1 MQINTPA
8 ASRLSLSPLG
18 AGDLIDRTI
27 RLYRRHFLTL
37 IRTAAPPVI
46 GSAVGSVLWTVS
58 IRAIPLTES
67 GGRLALY
74 IGMAAAGWL
83 LLMTGSFFFLLV
95 MGGASRNLVMHLL
108 WDEPVAA
115 RTIYRSVRARFWG
128 LVGAFL
134 LIGCFAGAIGAIIFF
149 MWLIMVA
156 MVVGGAVAIGGGA
169 MWFGGI
175 LGGLLFLLIT
185 TGALFLFFFIVGR
198 AAYVPQV
205 MLVEGRGIFD
215 AIGRSMTLARGNVRR
230 LTAMFLF
237 TTFATY
243 SALMLFII
251 PLGWYGYLQGI
262 NPLALSEAEWPVWY
276 AVGYQV
282 LTQASS
288 ILLAP
293 VWMLGLSLLYVDE
306 RVRHEGYD
314 IELMA
319 AQRLGP
325 VPLLPGGGVA
335 PLTPAISATPA
346 PRAVPPPPPQPAPLQ
361 PAVPARQEHP
371 IAQGHPTTIAQALPV
386 VQELPVAETLPAPSP
401 APPTTDDSTEG
412 KQQ

>member
-1 MQINTPA
+1 MQTNTPA

-37 IRTAAPPVI
+37 IRTAAPPVV
-46 GSAVGSVLWTVS
+46 GSATGSVLWTVS
-58 IRAIPLTES
+58 MHAIPLTES

-74 IGMAAAGWL
+74 IGMAVVGWL

-128 LVGAFL
+128 LVGALL
-134 LIGCFAGAIGAIIFF
+134 LIGIFGWVVGIVILF
-149 MWLIMVA
+149 VWLIAVVMVA
-156 MVVGGAVAIGGGA
+156 GGAVAIAGGA
-169 MWFGGI
+169 AWFGGI
-175 LGGLLFLLIT
+175 IGVVLFLLLT
-185 TGALFLFFFIVGR
+185 SGALFLFFFIVGR

-205 MLVEGRGIFD
+205 MLVEGRGVFD
-215 AIGRSMTLARGNVRR
+215 AISRSVTLARGNVRR

-262 NPLALSEAEWPVWY
+262 NPLSLNQAEWPVWY

-319 AQRLGP
+319 AQRLGEM
-325 VPLLPGGGVA
+325 PLLPGGELA
-335 PLTPAISATPA
+335 PLAPAISATPA
-346 PRAVPPPPPQPAPLQ
+346 VAPREAHAKREESFTPLSNITTLNLSERKPQ
-361 PAVPARQEHP
+361 
-371 IAQGHPTTIAQALPV
+371 
-386 VQELPVAETLPAPSP
+386 
-401 APPTTDDSTEG
+401 
-412 KQQ
+412 

>member
-1 MQINTPA
+1 MQTITPA

-37 IRTAAPPVI
+37 IRTAAPPVV

-58 IRAIPLTES
+58 MHAIPATES
-67 GGRLALY
+67 GARLVLY
-74 IGMAAAGWL
+74 IGMAVVGGL
-83 LLMTGSFFFLLV
+83 LLMTGNFFFLLV

-108 WDEPVAA
+108 WGEPVAV

-128 LVGAFL
+128 LVGALL
-134 LIGCFAGAIGAIIFF
+134 LIGGFGWVIGVIIFVVWF
-149 MWLIMVA
+149 TAVMLA
-156 MVVGGAVAIGGGA
+156 VGGAMLIGGGA
-169 MWFGGI
+169 AWFGGI
-175 LGGLLFLLIT
+175 LAA
-185 TGALFLFFFIVGR
+185 ALFLIISACALFVFFFIVGR

-205 MLVEGRGIFD
+205 MLVEGRGVFD
-215 AIGRSMTLARGNVRR
+215 SISRSVTLARGNVRR

-243 SALMLFII
+243 SALMLFVV

-262 NPLALSEAEWPVWY
+262 NPLALTESEWPIWY
-276 AVGYQV
+276 AIGYQV

-319 AQRLGP
+319 AQHLGEM
-325 VPLLPGGGVA
+325 PLLPGGELA
-335 PLTPAISATPA
+335 PLAPAISATPNAATAA
-346 PRAVPPPPPQPAPLQ
+346 PREPTAGHEESFTPLSN
-361 PAVPARQEHP
+361 
-371 IAQGHPTTIAQALPV
+371 ITTLNLSNREPR
-386 VQELPVAETLPAPSP
+386 
-401 APPTTDDSTEG
+401 
-412 KQQ
+412 

>member
-1 MQINTPA
+1 MTRQALNQ
-8 ASRLSLSPLG
+8 LSLAPLS

-37 IRTAAPPVI
+37 VRTAAPPVVA
-46 GSAVGSVLWTVS
+46 SAVGSVMWTVS
-58 IRAIPLTES
+58 MHAIPATES
-67 GGRLALY
+67 GGRLVLY
-74 IGMAAAGWL
+74 IGMAAVGWL

-115 RTIYRSVRARFWG
+115 RTIYRSMRARFWG
-128 LVGAFL
+128 LVGALL
-134 LIGCFAGAIGAIIFF
+134 LIGLFAWVVGMIIFF
-149 MWLIMVA
+149 TWLIAVA
-156 MVVGGAVAIGGGA
+156 MVVGGALAIGGGV
-169 MWFGGI
+169 MWLGGI
-175 LGGLLFLLIT
+175 IGVLLFLLLT

-205 MLVEGRGIFD
+205 MLVEGRGVFD
-215 AIGRSMTLARGNVRR
+215 AIGRSVTLSRGNVRR

-243 SALMLFII
+243 SALMLFIV

-262 NPLALSEAEWPVWY
+262 NPLSLSQAEWPVWY

-288 ILLAP
+288 VLLAP

-319 AQRLGP
+319 AQRLGEM
-325 VPLLPGGGVA
+325 PLLPGGGHA
-335 PLTPAISATPA
+335 PLVPAISSAPSLAA
-346 PRAVPPPPPQPAPLQ
+346 PRVKGDGREETFTPLSN
-361 PAVPARQEHP
+361 
-371 IAQGHPTTIAQALPV
+371 ITTLGLSGRNP
-386 VQELPVAETLPAPSP
+386 E
-401 APPTTDDSTEG
+401 
-412 KQQ
+412 

>member
-1 MQINTPA
+1 MQTHPSA

-18 AGDLIDRTI
+18 AGDLIDRTV

-37 IRTAAPPVI
+37 IRTAAPPVV

-58 IRAIPLTES
+58 MNAIPATHS
-67 GGRLALY
+67 SGRLVLY
-74 IGMAAAGWL
+74 VGMAVAGWL
-83 LLMTGSFFFLLV
+83 LLMLGNFFFLLI

-128 LVGAFL
+128 LVGAFII
-134 LIGCFAGAIGAIIFF
+134 IGIFASFTGGIILFVWF
-149 MWLIMVA
+149 VA
-156 MVVGGAVAIGGGA
+156 VLMAVGGAMAIGGGA
-169 MWFGGI
+169 VWFGGLAGSVLFI
-175 LGGLLFLLIT
+175 LLT
-185 TGALFLFFFIVGR
+185 TAALFLFFFIVGR
-198 AAYVPQV
+198 LAYVPQV
-205 MLVEGRGIFD
+205 MLVEGHGVFE
-215 AIGRSMTLARGNVRR
+215 AISRSTRLARGNVRR

-243 SALMLFII
+243 SALMLFIV

-262 NPLALSEAEWPVWY
+262 NPVSLTQTEWPVWY

-319 AQRLGP
+319 VQHLGEM
-325 VPLLPGGGVA
+325 PLLPGGAPA
-335 PLTPAISATPA
+335 PLVPAISNPLA
-346 PRAVPPPPPQPAPLQ
+346 PHSSMPQQPAPQQQ
-361 PAVPARQEHP
+361 PPRPPREESFTP
-371 IAQGHPTTIAQALPV
+371 LSNITTLGLSERKPQ
-386 VQELPVAETLPAPSP
+386 
-401 APPTTDDSTEG
+401 
-412 KQQ
+412 

>member
-1 MQINTPA
+1 MTRQVLNQ
-8 ASRLSLSPLG
+8 LSLAPLS

-37 IRTAAPPVI
+37 VRTAAPPVVA
-46 GSAVGSVLWTVS
+46 SAFGSVLWTVS
-58 IRAIPLTES
+58 MHAIPATES
-67 GGRLALY
+67 GGRLVLY
-74 IGMAAAGWL
+74 IGMAAVGWL

-115 RTIYRSVRARFWG
+115 RTIYRSMRARFWS
-128 LVGAFL
+128 LVGALL
-134 LIGCFAGAIGAIIFF
+134 LIGLFAWIVGMIIGF
-149 MWLIMVA
+149 MWLIAVA
-156 MVVGGAVAIGGGA
+156 MVVGGALAIGGGV
-169 MWFGGI
+169 MW
-175 LGGLLFLLIT
+175 LGGLIGVLLFLLLT
-185 TGALFLFFFIVGR
+185 MGALFLFFFIVGR

-205 MLVEGRGIFD
+205 MLVEGRGVFD
-215 AIGRSMTLARGNVRR
+215 AIGRSVTLSRGNVRR

-243 SALMLFII
+243 SALMLFIV

-262 NPLALSEAEWPVWY
+262 NPLSLSQSEWPVWY

-288 ILLAP
+288 VLLAP

-319 AQRLGP
+319 AQRLGEM
-325 VPLLPGGGVA
+325 PLLPGGGLA
-335 PLTPAISATPA
+335 PLVPAISSAPSLATP
-346 PRAVPPPPPQPAPLQ
+346 RVKGDGREETFTPLSN
-361 PAVPARQEHP
+361 
-371 IAQGHPTTIAQALPV
+371 ITTLGLSGRNP
-386 VQELPVAETLPAPSP
+386 E
-401 APPTTDDSTEG
+401 
-412 KQQ
+412 

>member
-1 MQINTPA
+1 MQTNTPA

-37 IRTAAPPVI
+37 IRTAAPPVVA
-46 GSAVGSVLWTVS
+46 SAVGSVLWTVS
-58 IRAIPLTES
+58 THSIPATES
-67 GGRLALY
+67 GGRLVLY
-74 IGMAAAGWL
+74 IGMAVVGWL
-83 LLMTGSFFFLLV
+83 LLMTGSFFFLLI

-128 LVGAFL
+128 LVGALL
-134 LIGCFAGAIGAIIFF
+134 LIGFFAAIVGMIIFVV
-149 MWLIMVA
+149 WIIAVA
-156 MVVGGAVAIGGGA
+156 MIVGGALAIGGGA
-169 MWFGGI
+169 TWFGGI
-175 LGGLLFLLIT
+175 LGILLFLLLT
-185 TGALFLFFFIVGR
+185 TGALFLFFLIVGR

-205 MLVEGRGIFD
+205 MLVEGRSVFE
-215 AIGRSMTLARGNVRR
+215 AIGRSVTLARGNVRR

-262 NPLALSEAEWPVWY
+262 NPLSLSQSEWPVWY
-276 AVGYQV
+276 AVGYQA

-319 AQRLGP
+319 AQRLGEM
-325 VPLLPGGGVA
+325 PLLPGGGLA
-335 PLTPAISATPA
+335 PLAPAISATPA
-346 PRAVPPPPPQPAPLQ
+346 AAPRPPHDGRAESFVPLSN
-361 PAVPARQEHP
+361 
-371 IAQGHPTTIAQALPV
+371 ITTLGLSGRNP
-386 VQELPVAETLPAPSP
+386 E
-401 APPTTDDSTEG
+401 
-412 KQQ
+412 

>member
-1 MQINTPA
+1 MPA
-8 ASRLSLSPLG
+8 DPQLALSPLG

-37 IRTAAPPVI
+37 IRTAAPPVVA
-46 GSAVGSVLWTVS
+46 SAIGSVLWTVS
-58 IRAIPLTES
+58 MHAIPATES
-67 GGRLALY
+67 SGRLVIY
-74 IGMAAAGWL
+74 IGMAVVGWL
-83 LLMTGSFFFLLV
+83 LLMTGGFFFLLI

-128 LVGAFL
+128 LVGALFM
-134 LIGCFAGAIGAIIFF
+134 IGIIAWVIGII
-149 MWLIMVA
+149 IMVVWVMTVA
-156 MVVGGAVAIGGGA
+156 LAVGGAMAIGGGA
-169 MWFGGI
+169 TWFGGL
-175 LGGLLFLLIT
+175 LGGALLIMLT
-185 TGALFLFFFIVGR
+185 LGALFLFFFIVGR

-205 MLVEGRGIFD
+205 MLVEGHGIFD
-215 AIGRSMTLARGNVRR
+215 AIARSVSLARGNVRR

-243 SALMLFII
+243 SALMLFIV

-262 NPLALSEAEWPVWY
+262 NPVSLTQSDWPVWY
-276 AVGYQV
+276 AIGYQV

-293 VWMLGLSLLYVDE
+293 VWMLGLSLMYVDE

-319 AQRLGP
+319 AQRLGEM
-325 VPLLPGGGVA
+325 PLLPGGGLA
-335 PLTPAISATPA
+335 PLAPAISKTPA
-346 PRAVPPPPPQPAPLQ
+346 SPGVRPPSFSPPSTL
-361 PAVPARQEHP
+361 
-371 IAQGHPTTIAQALPV
+371 TTLGLS
-386 VQELPVAETLPAPSP
+386 ERET
-401 APPTTDDSTEG
+401 
-412 KQQ
+412 Q

>member
-1 MQINTPA
+1 M
-8 ASRLSLSPLG
+8 
-18 AGDLIDRTI
+18 
-27 RLYRRHFLTL
+27 
-37 IRTAAPPVI
+37 
-46 GSAVGSVLWTVS
+46 AVV
-58 IRAIPLTES
+58 
-67 GGRLALY
+67 
-74 IGMAAAGWL
+74 GWL

-128 LVGAFL
+128 LVGALF
-134 LIGCFAGAIGAIIFF
+134 LIGIFAWIVGMIIFF
-149 MWLIMVA
+149 TWLVAVVMVA
-156 MVVGGAVAIGGGA
+156 GGAVAIGGGA
-169 MWFGGI
+169 MWLGGI
-175 LGGLLFLLIT
+175 LGVALFLLLT

-205 MLVEGRGIFD
+205 MLVEGRSVFD
-215 AIGRSMTLARGNVRR
+215 AIGRSVTLSRGNVRR

-243 SALMLFII
+243 SALMLFIV

-262 NPLALSEAEWPVWY
+262 NPLSLNQAEWPVWY

-319 AQRLGP
+319 AQRLGEM
-325 VPLLPGGGVA
+325 PLLPGGGLA
-335 PLTPAISATPA
+335 PLVPAISATPTIAAAA
-346 PRAVPPPPPQPAPLQ
+346 PREGREESFTPLSN
-361 PAVPARQEHP
+361 
-371 IAQGHPTTIAQALPV
+371 ITTLGLSGRNP
-386 VQELPVAETLPAPSP
+386 E
-401 APPTTDDSTEG
+401 
-412 KQQ
+412 

>member
-1 MQINTPA
+1 MQTNTSA

-37 IRTAAPPVI
+37 IRTAAPPVV
-46 GSAVGSVLWTVS
+46 GSATGSVLWTVS
-58 IRAIPLTES
+58 WHAIPATES
-67 GGRLALY
+67 GGRLVLY
-74 IGMAAAGWL
+74 VGMAIAGWL
-83 LLMTGSFFFLLV
+83 LMMIGNLFFLLI

-115 RTIYRSVRARFWG
+115 RTIYRSVRSRFWG
-128 LVGAFL
+128 LVGALL
-134 LIGCFAGAIGAIIFF
+134 LIGSFGGAIGAIIFF
-149 MWLIMVA
+149 VWLVA
-156 MVVGGAVAIGGGA
+156 VLMAVGGAMAIGGGA
-169 MWFGGI
+169 MLFGGI
-175 LGGLLFLLIT
+175 LGGALFLLLSL
-185 TGALFLFFFIVGR
+185 GALFLFFFIVGR

-205 MLVEGRGIFD
+205 MLVEGRGVFD
-215 AIGRSMTLARGNVRR
+215 AIGRSLTLARGNVRR

-243 SALMLFII
+243 SALMLFIV
-251 PLGWYGYLQGI
+251 PLGWYGYLHGV
-262 NPLALSEAEWPVWY
+262 NPISLTQADGPIWY
-276 AVGYQV
+276 AIGYQV

-319 AQRLGP
+319 AQHLGEM
-325 VPLLPGGGVA
+325 PLLPGGGHA
-335 PLTPAISATPA
+335 PLAPAISATTA
-346 PRAVPPPPPQPAPLQ
+346 PLDTLRQQPPQPPQPQ
-361 PAVPARQEHP
+361 PASSF
-371 IAQGHPTTIAQALPV
+371 
-386 VQELPVAETLPAPSP
+386 APSSTI
-401 APPTTDDSTEG
+401 TTLGLSER
-412 KQQ
+412 KPQ